1 MSYFFNK
8 QCEFCL
14 SGEFTERFVKWCG
27 IIESFD
33 MIVFLGVDCRGL
45 VCGVGD
51 KLLTIFLGGTLVR
64 L

>member
-1 MSYFFNK
+1 MSYFFLINNANFVYLGNL
-8 QCEFCL
+8 E
-14 SGEFTERFVKWCG
+14 TYVKWCG

-51 KLLTIFLGGTLVR
+51 KLLTIFLGGTLLR